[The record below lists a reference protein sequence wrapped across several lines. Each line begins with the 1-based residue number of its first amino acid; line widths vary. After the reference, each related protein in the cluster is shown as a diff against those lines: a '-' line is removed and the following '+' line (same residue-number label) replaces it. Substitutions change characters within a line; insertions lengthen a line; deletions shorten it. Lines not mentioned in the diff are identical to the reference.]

1 MVKTARRVRLC
12 SVLLVLNLALIWGNS
27 LLSGAESGQM
37 SGGIME
43 FFMELLRIP
52 ADFSDTVHLIIRK
65 LAHLTEFAC
74 LAALISWNLGMVKEK
89 RVHQILLAVL
99 LAMAAALVDETIQL
113 FTPDRGPSLVDVWID
128 TLGAV
133 LGMTAVQLGYHLKK
147 TEHNNMEE
155 NLT

>member
-1 MVKTARRVRLC
+1 MIRTDKRIRIATW
-12 SVLLVLNLALIWGNS
+12 LLICILAFIWGNS
-27 LLSGAESGQM
+27 LMPGEISGAISNWVKDILAKFLPMGPEEED
-37 SGGIME
+37 GGG
-43 FFMELLRIP
+43 
-52 ADFSDTVHLIIRK
+52 HLIRK

-74 LAALISWNLGMVKEK
+74 LAALISWNLGVVKEK

-147 TEHNNMEE
+147 NRT
-155 NLT
+155 

>member
-1 MVKTARRVRLC
+1 MIREDRKLLLC
-12 SVLLVLNLALIWGNS
+12 RILLVLNLALIWGNS
-27 LLSGAESGQM
+27 LLGGAESGQM

-52 ADFSDTVHLIIRK
+52 AEFSETVHLLIRK
-65 LAHLTEFAC
+65 LAHITEFAC

-147 TEHNNMEE
+147 NRT
-155 NLT
+155 

>member
-1 MVKTARRVRLC
+1 MIRTNRRLLLC
-12 SVLLVLNLALIWGNS
+12 RTLLVLNLALIWGNS

-37 SGGIME
+37 SGSIME
-43 FFMELLRIP
+43 FIMELLRIP
-52 ADFSDTVHLIIRK
+52 ADFAGTVHLIIRK

-74 LAALISWNLGMVKEK
+74 LSALISWHLGMVKEK
-89 RVHQILLAVL
+89 KVHQIVLAVL

-113 FTPDRGPSLVDVWID
+113 YTPDRGPSLVDVWID

-147 TEHNNMEE
+147 NGT
-155 NLT
+155 

>member
-1 MVKTARRVRLC
+1 MMRNNRRLILC
-12 SVLLVLNLALIWGNS
+12 RVLLVLNLALIWGNS

-43 FFMELLRIP
+43 FVMELLRIP
-52 ADFSDTVHLIIRK
+52 TEFADTMHLVIRK
-65 LAHLTEFAC
+65 LAHLSEFAC

-89 RVHQILLAVL
+89 RVHQILLTVL
-99 LAMAAALVDETIQL
+99 LAMAAALMDETIQL

-147 TEHNNMEE
+147 NGT
-155 NLT
+155 

>member
-1 MVKTARRVRLC
+1 MVKTDRRVRLC
-12 SVLLVLNLALIWGNS
+12 SVLLVLNLALIWGKS

-43 FFMELLRIP
+43 FFVELLRIP

-147 TEHNNMEE
+147 NGT
-155 NLT
+155 

>member
-1 MVKTARRVRLC
+1 MMRTNRRVLLC
-12 SVLLVLNLALIWGNS
+12 RVLLVLNLALIWGNS

-52 ADFSDTVHLIIRK
+52 ADFSDVVHLIIRK

-74 LAALISWNLGMVKEK
+74 LSALISWNLRLVNEK
-89 RVHQILLAVL
+89 SVHQILLAVL

-133 LGMTAVQLGYHLKK
+133 LGMTAVQLVHHLKK
-147 TEHNNMEE
+147 KNKT
-155 NLT
+155 

>member
-1 MVKTARRVRLC
+1 MIRTNRRLLLC
-12 SVLLVLNLALIWGNS
+12 RVLLVLNLALIWGNS

-52 ADFSDTVHLIIRK
+52 ADFADIVHLIIRK
-65 LAHLTEFAC
+65 LAHITEFAC

-99 LAMAAALVDETIQL
+99 LAMAAALVDETIQR
-113 FTPDRGPSLVDVWID
+113 FTPDRGPSLLDVWID

-147 TEHNNMEE
+147 KRT
-155 NLT
+155 